1 MLCIDSSPVRR
12 HSRPATR
19 EAEPELPTQ
28 VTSSGPR
35 VLLAAVV
42 RAVVYIAI
50 ILALAAAVALLPGG
64 GTAAGAVGTALSIVF
79 LGTLAWFGARMYRE
93 NRMALMSLDDRWRA
107 VLYCAIGVVVV
118 TLAATSKLWLTSAG
132 VIAWFALLGVAAYGF
147 YATWRHAREY

>member
-1 MLCIDSSPVRR
+1 M
-12 HSRPATR
+12 
-19 EAEPELPTQ
+19 
-28 VTSSGPR
+28 
-35 VLLAAVV
+35 AAVV

-64 GTAAGAVGTALSIVF
+64 GTAAGAVGTALSIAF

-93 NRMALMSLDDRWRA
+93 NRVALMSLEERWR
-107 VLYCAIGVVVV
+107 VTLYCAIGVVVV

-132 VIAWFALLGVAAYGF
+132 VIAWFALLFAAAYAF

>member
-1 MLCIDSSPVRR
+1 
-12 HSRPATR
+12 
-19 EAEPELPTQ
+19 
-28 VTSSGPR
+28 
-35 VLLAAVV
+35 LAAVV
-42 RAVVYIAI
+42 RAIVYIAI

-64 GTAAGAVGTALSIVF
+64 GTAAGVVGTALSIAF
-79 LGTLAWFGARMYRE
+79 LGTLAWFGARIYRE